1 MSATDADREERLKSA
16 LWYSIGQYIDDE
28 CLSSDVN
35 ATPQFIGAL
44 TELVYTQIGKM
55 PGRAEPKSEEAAHA
69 RQPTQPAT

>member
-16 LWYSIGQYIDDE
+16 LWYSVGQYIDEE

-44 TELVYTQIGKM
+44 TELVYTQIGNI
-55 PGRAEPKSEEAAHA
+55 PECTEAKSEEAANA
-69 RQPTQPAT
+69 RQPTPPAT